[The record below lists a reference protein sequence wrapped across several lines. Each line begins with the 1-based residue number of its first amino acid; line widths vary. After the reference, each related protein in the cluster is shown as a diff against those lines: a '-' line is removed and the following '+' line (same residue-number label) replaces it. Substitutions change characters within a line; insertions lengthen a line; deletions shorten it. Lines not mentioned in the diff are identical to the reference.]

1 MAMEKAFGVLKGQ
14 WKILLKKLDMPL
26 QNVLDVITTSI
37 CFHNLCINI
46 DVDNLTWNGHKKL
59 NK

>member
-26 QNVLDVITTSI
+26 QNVLDVITTCI
-37 CFHNLCINI
+37 CVHTKP
-46 DVDNLTWNGHKKL
+46 VH
-59 NK
+59 